1 MRAPSQAPKTALTQT
16 ITRRPLTFNDR
27 MTNEALSASGSS
39 CFCLCKLAA
48 SVACKSAVD
57 YHDCSERRKRW
68 CASVNGSAPPLFGD
82 HDLVAFGIA
91 DANLTGCA
99 LHGKDLHPTVDEALS
114 NSRQAVYLD
123 AKVLDAAAAKRLFF
137 GEHQPHGSVA
147 QQNRAVGLSPYH
159 C

>member
-1 MRAPSQAPKTALTQT
+1 MRPYRLPGLLVFACANWLRAWLVSQQSITT
-16 ITRRPLTFNDR
+16 I
-27 MTNEALSASGSS
+27 ALSAG
-39 CFCLCKLAA
+39 KDGAA
-48 SVACKSAVD
+48 QSMVQR
-57 YHDCSERRKRW
+57 H
-68 CASVNGSAPPLFGD
+68 PLFGD

-147 QQNRAVGLSPYH
+147 QQNRAVRLSPYH

>member
-1 MRAPSQAPKTALTQT
+1 RQSIASPDYALVTAIEGRA
-16 ITRRPLTFNDR
+16 
-27 MTNEALSASGSS
+27 
-39 CFCLCKLAA
+39 
-48 SVACKSAVD
+48 
-57 YHDCSERRKRW
+57 
-68 CASVNGSAPPLFGD
+68 PLFGD
-82 HDLVAFGIA
+82 HDLVAFWIA

-147 QQNRAVGLSPYH
+147 QQHRAVRLSPYH
-159 C
+159 FYIELGSIELAGLVRIGNLHHGT